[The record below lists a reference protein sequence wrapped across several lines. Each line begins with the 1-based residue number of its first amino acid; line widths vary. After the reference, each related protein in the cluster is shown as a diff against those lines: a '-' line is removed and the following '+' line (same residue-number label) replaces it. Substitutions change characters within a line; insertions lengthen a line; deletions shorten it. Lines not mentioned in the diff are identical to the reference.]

1 MVAVVMPDSAAM
13 YNEMA
18 KMKVSASRVAGIYL
32 RESNRVITHDGG
44 HLPFI
49 AATVRHEAA
58 HQSAYNYNVHSRVV
72 ITPRWVS
79 EGIGQLF
86 EPESMVSS
94 RAGLKARDRVNDDS
108 LGILRRKYDKAQDP
122 SFAIAVKDLVG
133 SDNLFENAST
143 TSEAYAV
150 AWAMMFYLAEREPKK
165 FAKVLAGTNG
175 RGIYQPY
182 DRIARLKDFER
193 WTETSIEEFA
203 QRVAWYMKSL
213 Y

>member
-1 MVAVVMPDSAAM
+1 RDDTIAFPQINSRDSA
-13 YNEMA
+13 
-18 KMKVSASRVAGIYL
+18 R
-32 RESNRVITHDGG
+32 SNVHS
-44 HLPFI
+44 
-49 AATVRHEAA
+49 

-86 EPESMVSS
+86 EPEAMVSTHS
-94 RAGLKARDRVNDDS
+94 GIKARERANQDS
-108 LGILRRKYDKAQDP
+108 LGILERKYARGQDP
-122 SFAIAVKDLVG
+122 AFASAIKDLVG
-133 SDNLFENAST
+133 SDTLFDNPST

-182 DRIARLKDFER
+182 DRIARLNDFER